1 MATVD
6 EQIQLAEEIAQE
18 IIERLMHAARDNREA
33 KNLLKASRNE
43 WMRWMQVAG
52 NYSVGK
58 GIAYAQSLSRDITMR
73 SNIQKI
79 NHQFGIVVPN
89 YKKRLEALSPK
100 QQRQV
105 LGYVAWYLR
114 IAGEDR

>member
-18 IIERLMHAARDNREA
+18 IIERLRRAAQDDREA

-43 WMRWMQVAG
+43 WMRWMQIAG
-52 NYSVGK
+52 NYGLGK
-58 GIAYAQSLSRDITMR
+58 GIAYAQRLSRDITMR

-79 NHQFGIVVPN
+79 NDQFGAVVPN
-89 YKKRLEALSPK
+89 YKKRLETLSSE
-100 QQRQV
+100 QQRRV
-105 LGYVAWYLR
+105 LGYVTWYLR
-114 IAGEDR
+114 IAGKE